1 LFKASL
7 KSYSSI
13 FLWFLHDSVWQN
25 KLLTLIILSTGFMGV
40 MFQVQ
45 VFGMI
50 IYYTKHFSSGEV
62 ISLGPYL
69 FDPRSSIP
77 LLVGGSLSVA
87 VLLSVAAFCLYFS
100 RKKIITMSRQ
110 YEKAIVKR
118 IFQLLGMHIDIFSSV
133 TAEQSGNDA
142 YLFRLAKSD
151 SRVASR
157 SLRKLLSLIIPVITL
172 CVCVSVLF
180 YLEIG
185 FSLIIIFLG
194 VIFLFYQYR
203 VSKTALRHAI
213 RFERLAPMAAKEY
226 RSIIQHCKFQSHVN
240 ENFALIEK
248 IFTRGPVKQQMDA
261 YEGRLQAMENSRFV
275 SNVFMAAIT
284 SLIILVMG
292 GAIIIDGTGWGRLL
306 MYVVALRFAMTN
318 LQATFTTLTAINRF
332 YPQLRRNY
340 YFVQSFVQKGQNQY
354 VPLDK
359 YELHLPKET
368 GIGKL
373 ENTSDRVILEPGR
386 ALALITS
393 LDVNRYSLAE
403 IIRGLLGDNEKAVQ
417 GALSSMRF
425 ATSGPSCPGCSLR
438 QLLHLPGSAGWKD
451 IRLPRNSLSRLQQV
465 LPNNLDK
472 PVNQNVWEK
481 IDPDL
486 KFFLSLSSALLCDCQ
501 WIILEEEG
509 MALMDQKS
517 FSFFRPH
524 LREKI
529 CVIVFN
535 SNLSHVGKYAEDVVA
550 VMEEA
555 SLIGLGTIDWFAGVQ
570 SEVQDRLRIT
580 GRKKG
585 ASLNELEDEDELDEF

>member
-1 LFKASL
+1 
-7 KSYSSI
+7 
-13 FLWFLHDSVWQN
+13 
-25 KLLTLIILSTGFMGV
+25 
-40 MFQVQ
+40 
-45 VFGMI
+45 
-50 IYYTKHFSSGEV
+50 
-62 ISLGPYL
+62 
-69 FDPRSSIP
+69 
-77 LLVGGSLSVA
+77 
-87 VLLSVAAFCLYFS
+87 
-100 RKKIITMSRQ
+100 
-110 YEKAIVKR
+110 
-118 IFQLLGMHIDIFSSV
+118 
-133 TAEQSGNDA
+133 
-142 YLFRLAKSD
+142 
-151 SRVASR
+151 
-157 SLRKLLSLIIPVITL
+157 
-172 CVCVSVLF
+172 
-180 YLEIG
+180 
-185 FSLIIIFLG
+185 
-194 VIFLFYQYR
+194 
-203 VSKTALRHAI
+203 
-213 RFERLAPMAAKEY
+213 
-226 RSIIQHCKFQSHVN
+226 
-240 ENFALIEK
+240 
-248 IFTRGPVKQQMDA
+248 
-261 YEGRLQAMENSRFV
+261 
-275 SNVFMAAIT
+275 
-284 SLIILVMG
+284 MG
-292 GAIIIDGTGWGRLL
+292 GAIIIEGTGWGRLL
-306 MYVVALRFAMTN
+306 VYVVALRFAMTN

-340 YFVQSFVQKGQNQY
+340 FFVQSFVQKEQNQY

-359 YELHLPKET
+359 YDLHLPKET
-368 GIGKL
+368 GIEKL
-373 ENTSDRVILEPGR
+373 ENTSERVTLEPGR

-451 IRLPRNSLSRLQQV
+451 IRLPQNSLSRLQQV

-509 MALMDQKS
+509 MALMDQES
-517 FSFFRPH
+517 FSFFRLN

-550 VMEEA
+550 VMEES